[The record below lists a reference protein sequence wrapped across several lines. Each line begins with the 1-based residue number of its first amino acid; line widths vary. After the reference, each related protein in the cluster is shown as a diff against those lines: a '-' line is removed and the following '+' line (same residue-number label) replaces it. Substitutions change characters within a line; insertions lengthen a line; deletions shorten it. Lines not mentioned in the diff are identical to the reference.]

1 MAGTFTVSAGY
12 KTVDFQSNT
21 NTRVTTSV
29 SGVTQRVQ
37 TGGQSFSFKL
47 KSPALTRAQ
56 AMADYSFFMS
66 QLGQAESFTVVPPV
80 ISSSRGTASGTITV
94 QNITSTDP
102 LLSLAAGSK
111 TIPVNSVAT
120 GTLLKGDLVKF
131 SNHNK
136 VYMITEDCNLDGS
149 SINQLNISPGL
160 TTALTGGGQ
169 TITYD
174 NVPFTVYLDTDVVKY
189 ITQADGTFV
198 YEVVLNEEI

>member
-12 KTVDFQSNT
+12 QTVDFQSIT

-29 SGVTQRVQ
+29 SGVTQRIQ
-37 TGGQSFSFKL
+37 TGGQFFSFKL
-47 KSPALTRAQ
+47 KSPNLTRAQ
-56 AMADYSFFMS
+56 AMADYSFFMK
-66 QLGQAESFTVVPPV
+66 QLGQAESFVVTPPV
-80 ISSSRGTASGTITV
+80 VSSSRGTASGTITV
-94 QNITSTDP
+94 QNVTSTSP

-111 TIPVNSVAT
+111 TIPVSGGT

-136 VYMITEDCNLDGS
+136 VYMVTEDCNLDGS
-149 SINQLNISPGL
+149 TYDQLNISPGL

-169 TITYD
+169 TVTYD
-174 NVPFTVYLDTDVVKY
+174 NVPFTVFLDTDVLKY
-189 ITQADGTFV
+189 ITQADGTFK

>member
-12 KTVDFQSNT
+12 QTVDFQSIT

-29 SGVTQRVQ
+29 SGVTQRIQ
-37 TGGQSFSFKL
+37 TGGQFFSFKL
-47 KSPALTRAQ
+47 KSPNLTRAQ
-56 AMADYSFFMS
+56 AMADYSFFMK
-66 QLGQAESFTVVPPV
+66 QLGQAESFVVTPPV

-94 QNITSTDP
+94 QNVTSTSP

-111 TIPVNSVAT
+111 TIPVSGGT

-136 VYMITEDCNLDGS
+136 VYMVTEDCNLDGS
-149 SINQLNISPGL
+149 TYDQLNISPGL

-169 TITYD
+169 TVTYD
-174 NVPFTVYLDTDVVKY
+174 NVPFTVFLDTDVLKY
-189 ITQADGTFV
+189 ITQADGTFK

>member
-12 KTVDFQSNT
+12 QTVDFQSIT

-29 SGVTQRVQ
+29 SGVTQRIQ
-37 TGGQSFSFKL
+37 TGGQFFSFKL
-47 KSPALTRAQ
+47 KSPNLTSAQ
-56 AMADYSFFMS
+56 AMADYSFFMK
-66 QLGQAESFTVVPPV
+66 QLGQAESFVVTPPV

-94 QNITSTDP
+94 QNVTSTSP

-111 TIPVNSVAT
+111 TIPVSGGT

-136 VYMITEDCNLDGS
+136 VYMVTEDCNLDGS
-149 SINQLNISPGL
+149 TYDQLNISPGL

-169 TITYD
+169 TVTYD
-174 NVPFTVYLDTDVVKY
+174 NVPFTVFLDTDVLKY
-189 ITQADGTFV
+189 ITQADGTFK

>member
-12 KTVDFQSNT
+12 QTVDFQSNT
-21 NTRVTTSV
+21 STRVTTSV
-29 SGVTQRVQ
+29 SGATQRLQ
-37 TGGQSFSFKL
+37 TGAQFFSFKL

-56 AMADYSFFMS
+56 AMADYSFFMK
-66 QLGQAESFTVVPPV
+66 QLGQAESFVVTPPE
-80 ISSSRGTASGTITV
+80 ISTTRGTASGTVTV
-94 QNITSTDP
+94 QNLTSTTP

-111 TIPVNSVAT
+111 TIPVAGGT

-136 VYMITEDCNLDGS
+136 VYMVTEDINLDGS
-149 SINQLNISPGL
+149 TIDQLNISPGL

-169 TITYD
+169 TLTYSS
-174 NVPFTVYLDTDVVKY
+174 VPFTVYLDTDVVKY
-189 ITQADGTFV
+189 ITQADGTFR

>member
-1 MAGTFTVSAGY
+1 MSGTFTVSAGY
-12 KTVDFQSNT
+12 QTVDFQSIT

-29 SGVTQRVQ
+29 SGVTQRIQ
-37 TGGQSFSFKL
+37 TGGQFFSFKL

-56 AMADYSFFMS
+56 AMADYSFFMK
-66 QLGQAESFTVVPPV
+66 QLGQAESFVVTPPV
-80 ISSSRGTASGTITV
+80 VSSSRGTASGTITV
-94 QNITSTDP
+94 QNVTSTSP

-111 TIPVNSVAT
+111 TIPVSGGT

-136 VYMITEDCNLDGS
+136 VYMVTEDCNLDGS
-149 SINQLNISPGL
+149 TYDQLNISPGL

-169 TITYD
+169 TVTYD
-174 NVPFTVYLDTDVVKY
+174 NVPFTVFLDTDVLKY
-189 ITQADGTFV
+189 ITQADGTFK

>member
-12 KTVDFQSNT
+12 QTVDFQSIT

-29 SGVTQRVQ
+29 SGVTQRIQ
-37 TGGQSFSFKL
+37 TGGQFFSFKL

-56 AMADYSFFMS
+56 AMADYSFFMK
-66 QLGQAESFTVVPPV
+66 QLGQAESFVVTPPV
-80 ISSSRGTASGTITV
+80 VSSSRGTASGTITV
-94 QNITSTDP
+94 QNVTSTSP

-111 TIPVNSVAT
+111 TIPVSGGT

-136 VYMITEDCNLDGS
+136 VYMVTEDCNLDGS
-149 SINQLNISPGL
+149 TYDQLNISPGL

-169 TITYD
+169 TVTYD
-174 NVPFTVYLDTDVVKY
+174 NVPFTVFLDTDVLKY
-189 ITQADGTFV
+189 ITQADGTFK

>member
-66 QLGQAESFTVVPPV
+66 QLGQAESFTVIPPV

-94 QNITSTDP
+94 VNTSSTTP
-102 LLSLAAGSK
+102 TLSLAAGSK
-111 TIPVNSVAT
+111 TIPVSGGS

-136 VYMITEDCNLDGS
+136 VYMVTEDCNLDGS
-149 SINQLNISPGL
+149 SVDQLNISPGL